1 MMHRMNNLPVI
12 AAACALA
19 AAVFSAELTAQR
31 AESPN
36 DIMVIANK
44 SIRATE
50 ISADELKAIFLKK
63 KESFAGGKV
72 VPINS
77 KAGSPL
83 RKAFQKRVVEMDG
96 SAEASYWEEQ
106 KIKSGR
112 TPPAEFSGT
121 LKAVF
126 SVKGSIGYCHRS
138 EYREGV
144 VNVLLVL

>member
-1 MMHRMNNLPVI
+1 MRSLHVI

-19 AAVFSAELTAQR
+19 AAVVSAELAAQR
-31 AESPN
+31 AQSPN
-36 DIMVIANK
+36 DILIIANK
-44 SIRATE
+44 SIRATK

-96 SAEASYWEEQ
+96 NAEASYWEEQ
-106 KIKSGR
+106 KIKAGLA
-112 TPPAEFSGT
+112 PPAEFSGT